1 MITPSAARCL
11 AETAHAGQLDR
22 LGRPLV
28 DHVLRVASNPTL
40 CSYPELVV
48 LALLHDSVEKGC
60 LGWDDLRAQGVGDD
74 QLAVLDA
81 LTQRAGESE
90 GAYFARVAR
99 VPTALLIKRAD
110 LLDKLDADPAGVPA
124 REVVEVRSEAQAR
137 LDLLDGLAAAVLD

>member
-22 LGRPLV
+22 LGRPFL
-28 DHVLRVASNPTL
+28 DHVVRVAANPTV
-40 CSYPELVV
+40 SDDAALVV
-48 LALLHDSVEKGC
+48 LALLHDSVEKGR
-60 LGWDDLRAQGVGDD
+60 LVWDDLRAHGVDDD

-90 GAYFARVAR
+90 GAYFARIAR
-99 VPTALLIKRAD
+99 TPTALLIKRAD
-110 LLDKLDADPAGVPA
+110 LLDKLDADPVGVSA

-137 LDLLDGLAAAVLD
+137 LDLLDWLTAAVHD